1 MFIRL
6 AQSQIE
12 EYIVKDNFKGTDEY
26 FIKFEE
32 FVQRLQIPADN
43 VSITLFKLFVQE
55 NEVARDVI
63 DFKDYLLHALFLIKL
78 SEPKIELIRVMFLVR
93 KFQHSSPEICF
104 NKHLYISL
112 YIAIW

>member
-93 KFQHSSPEICF
+93 KFKILLRRFGF
-104 NKHLYISL
+104 NKLLCIS

>member
-1 MFIRL
+1 MLIRL

-12 EYIVKDNFKGTDEY
+12 EYIVKDNFKGTDDY

-43 VSITLFKLFVQE
+43 VSITLFKLFVQK
-55 NEVARDVI
+55 NDVARDVI

-93 KFQHSSPEICF
+93 FFC
-104 NKHLYISL
+104 ISL
-112 YIAIW
+112 ERNCLILCLFNYLAVW